1 MRRCFPAPCH
11 FSFSRI
17 TVSFFF
23 FSFLL
28 LFLLVHEKTILFP
41 LLPMLLLGKTDPDE
55 AIWFSFMASYSMIP
69 LYVKDSNFLLG
80 LVYTGVIL
88 FILPPRNPI
97 GVTPNKTANWLF
109 TICLMGVIGASILYY
124 AFPPPARYPDLHSV
138 LVSSISCGYFLLE
151 YLLVLVKYC

>member
-1 MRRCFPAPCH
+1 
-11 FSFSRI
+11 
-17 TVSFFF
+17 
-23 FSFLL
+23 
-28 LFLLVHEKTILFP
+28 
-41 LLPMLLLGKTDPDE
+41 MLLLGKTDPDE
-55 AIWFSFMASYSMIP
+55 AIWFSFMASYSMIPLYVKDMIP

-97 GVTPNKTANWLF
+97 GVTPNKTANRFF